1 MNLLN
6 QKSLTAKINS
16 IRTRSTKLD
25 NDIHLVACS
34 ALNIFVESGNTT
46 NMMLLVNALGRSAN
60 AGRLSTWFKAHAP
73 IVDGKSDSG
82 TRSFKKIKDAEN
94 TLTFGIQ
101 VAIDNPFWNDSEEK
115 EVKLLDVSKL
125 LKTTVSRLTKAIETN
140 TVSKGQREQAVQL
153 RDALKEQVA
162 S

>member
-16 IRTRSTKLD
+16 IRTRSSKLD
-25 NDIHLVACS
+25 NDIHLSACS

-46 NMMLLVNALGRSAN
+46 NMLLLVNALGKSAN
-60 AGRLSTWFKAHAP
+60 AGRLDKWFKAHAP
-73 IVDGKSDSG
+73 IENGVSDKGNKSF
-82 TRSFKKIKDAEN
+82 RKIENAEN
-94 TLTFGIQ
+94 VLTFGIQ
-101 VAIDNPFWNDSEEK
+101 VAIDNPFWNDSDEK

-125 LKTTVSRLTKAIETN
+125 LKTTVSRLTKAIEPN
-140 TVSKGQREQAVQL
+140 TVNQGQRDQAVQL

>member
-60 AGRLSTWFKAHAP
+60 AGSLSTWFKAHAP
-73 IVDGKSDSG
+73 IVDRKSDSG

-140 TVSKGQREQAVQL
+140 TVSKGQREQAVNCEM
-153 RDALKEQVA
+153 R
-162 S
+162 

>member
-6 QKSLTAKINS
+6 QKSLTAKING
-16 IRTRSTKLD
+16 IKTRSNRLD
-25 NDIHLVACS
+25 NDIHLSACS
-34 ALNIFVESGNTT
+34 ALNIFVGNGNTT
-46 NMMLLVNALGRSAN
+46 NMMLLVNALGKSAN
-60 AGRLSTWFKAHAP
+60 AGRLATWFKAHAP
-73 IVDGKSDSG
+73 IENGVSDKG
-82 TRSFKKIKDAEN
+82 NKSFKKIENAEN

-140 TVSKGQREQAVQL
+140 TVSQGQRDQAVQL